1 MVVVKNQ
8 MSKIAQETLGF
19 LRDLEDNNNRE
30 WLQANKKEF
39 EGAKANFAEFVG
51 DLIVGI
57 SEFDPEIS
65 GLAPDACIFRIYR
78 DIRFS
83 KDKSPYKTHFGA
95 YISPGGR
102 KINAPGYYIHI
113 QPGGRSFLA
122 AGKHMPEPKELLAIR
137 QAVAGDTDE
146 FLRIVENKKFIA
158 SFGELHGEK
167 LKTAPKGFP
176 ADHAAIE
183 YLKLKG
189 FTVAT
194 PQEKDKVVTGA
205 NFTASVVKTFK
216 ETKPLIDFLRK
227 ALASG

>member
-1 MVVVKNQ
+1 MGI
-8 MSKIAQETLGF
+8 SKETISF
-19 LRDLEDNNNRE
+19 LKGLEDNNNRD
-30 WLQANKKEF
+30 WLQASKKEF
-39 EGAKANFAEFVG
+39 ENAKANFAEFVG
-51 DLIVGI
+51 ELIVGI
-57 SEFDPEIS
+57 SKFDKDVA

-95 YISPGGR
+95 YISLGGR

-113 QPGGRSFLA
+113 QPGGQSFLA

-137 QAVAGDTDE
+137 QAVAGDTAG
-146 FLRIVENKKFIA
+146 FLKIVENKKFRER
-158 SFGELHGEK
+158 FGDMHGDS

-176 ADHAAIE
+176 ADHPAVE

-194 PQEKDKVVTGA
+194 PQEKDKAVIGA
-205 NFTASVVKTFK
+205 DFTSNAVKTFK

-227 ALASG
+227 ALA

>member
-1 MVVVKNQ
+1 MGL
-8 MSKIAQETLGF
+8 SKETLAF
-19 LRDLEDNNNRE
+19 LQDLEDNNNRD
-30 WLQANKKEF
+30 WLQANKQEF
-39 EGAKANFAEFVG
+39 EKAKANFAEFVG
-51 DLIVGI
+51 ELIVGI
-57 SEFDPEIS
+57 SKFDTEVS

-102 KINAPGYYIHI
+102 KTNSPGYYIHI
-113 QPGGRSFLA
+113 QPGGQSFLA

-137 QAVAGDTDE
+137 QAVAEKTGE
-146 FLRIVENKKFIA
+146 FLKIVENKKFA
-158 SFGELHGEK
+158 ALFGNMHGES

-176 ADHAAIE
+176 TDHPAVE

-194 PQEKDKVVTGA
+194 PQERDEAVISADFSV
-205 NFTASVVKTFK
+205 NVVKTFK
-216 ETKPLIDFLRK
+216 ETKPLIDFLRR
-227 ALASG
+227 ALA

>member
-1 MVVVKNQ
+1 MLSKETFDFLKNLD
-8 MSKIAQETLGF
+8 K
-19 LRDLEDNNNRE
+19 NNNRD

-39 EGAKANFAEFVG
+39 ETAKANFAGFVG
-51 DLIVGI
+51 ELIAGI
-57 SEFDPEIS
+57 SGFDPEVS

-102 KINAPGYYIHI
+102 KINSPGYYIHI
-113 QPGGRSFLA
+113 QPGGQSFLA
-122 AGKHMPEPKELLAIR
+122 AGKHMPEPKELLLIR
-137 QAVAGDTDE
+137 QAVAGKTKE
-146 FLRIVENKKFIA
+146 FLKIVEGKKFRA
-158 SFGELHGEK
+158 LFGELHGEK

-176 ADHAAIE
+176 GDHPAME
-183 YLKLKG
+183 YLKFKS

-194 PQEKDKVVTGA
+194 PQEKDKAVLSADFPAG
-205 NFTASVVKTFK
+205 VVKTFR

-227 ALASG
+227 ALAS

>member
-1 MVVVKNQ
+1 MTGIIK
-8 MSKIAQETLGF
+8 ETISF
-19 LRDLEDNNNRE
+19 LKGLEDNNNRD

-39 EGAKANFAEFVG
+39 EAAKANFAEFVG
-51 DLIVGI
+51 ELIVGI
-57 SEFDPEIS
+57 SNFDPEVS

-113 QPGGRSFLA
+113 QPGGQSFLA

-137 QAVAGDTDE
+137 QAVAGKTGE
-146 FLRIVENKKFIA
+146 FLKIVENKKFLEL
-158 SFGELHGEK
+158 FGELHGEK
-167 LKTAPKGFP
+167 LKTAPKGFEKDHP
-176 ADHAAIE
+176 AVE
-183 YLKLKG
+183 YLKFKS

-194 PQEKDKVVTGA
+194 PQEKDKAVLSA
-205 NFTASVVKTFK
+205 DFTASVLKILK

-227 ALASG
+227 ALT

>member
-1 MVVVKNQ
+1 MGL
-8 MSKIAQETLGF
+8 SKETLTF
-19 LRDLEDNNNRE
+19 LQGLEDNNNRD
-30 WLQANKKEF
+30 WLQANKKQF
-39 EGAKANFAEFVG
+39 EAAKANFAEFVG
-51 DLIVGI
+51 GLINGI
-57 SEFDPEIS
+57 SEFDPDVS
-65 GLAPDACIFRIYR
+65 GLSPDACIFRIYR

-113 QPGGRSFLA
+113 QPGGQSFLA
-122 AGKHMPEPKELLAIR
+122 AGKHIPEPKELLLIR
-137 QAVAGDTDE
+137 QAVAEKTGE
-146 FLRIVENKKFIA
+146 FLKIVENKNFVA

-176 ADHAAIE
+176 SDHPAVE
-183 YLKLKG
+183 YLKFKG

-194 PQEKDKVVTGA
+194 PQEKDDAVVSTDFPA
-205 NFTASVVKTFK
+205 NVVKTFK

-227 ALASG
+227 ALAN